1 MNMTNDAEMKVKI
14 FRLIDTQQG
23 KALQEVYDLLS
34 AKLRGKNTLSL
45 IEQGYKDM
53 AADEQRE
60 REASE
65 WIEGTLNTDE
75 L

>member
-1 MNMTNDAEMKVKI
+1 MNSDAELKMKI

-23 KALQEVYDLLS
+23 EVLQEVYDFLTS
-34 AKLRGKNTLSL
+34 KLQDNTTLSL
-45 IEQGYKDM
+45 HEKGYKDM

-65 WIEGTLNTDE
+65 WIEGTFNADDL
-75 L
+75 

>member
-1 MNMTNDAEMKVKI
+1 MTNDAELKVKI
-14 FRLIDTQQG
+14 FRLVDTQEG

-34 AKLRGKNTLSL
+34 TKLQEKDTLSS
-45 IEQGYKDM
+45 IEQGYRDM

-60 REASE
+60 SEASE
-65 WIEGTLNTDE
+65 WIEGTLNTGE